1 MGKEME
7 KENVHPIRIDVLIRN
22 ALQPLLLNHQPS
34 NKTKKRGVD
43 SSSSGAAQ
51 EPSVL
56 R

>member
-1 MGKEME
+1 MWVERVF
-7 KENVHPIRIDVLIRN
+7 KENVHPMDNNIDVLII
-22 ALQPLLLNHQPS
+22 LLYTTTQPS
-34 NKTKKRGVD
+34 KQNEKRGVD